1 MSFLNNIFGENSEPE
16 KSPVKWIALTS
27 LAQLDEIT
35 ALSNQRPV
43 LIFKHST
50 RCNISSAAL
59 GRLERAW
66 TALDDTAHT
75 VYFLDLLKHREISN
89 AIAERYGVEHQSP
102 QALVIRNGKCVQESA
117 HFGITYNE
125 LVTALSK

>member
-1 MSFLNNIFGENSEPE
+1 MNWTPLTELDQLNE
-16 KSPVKWIALTS
+16 VDS
-27 LAQLDEIT
+27 LSAQK
-35 ALSNQRPV
+35 PV

-50 RCNISSAAL
+50 QCNISAAAL

-66 TALDDTAHT
+66 TVSDDAAHPI
-75 VYFLDLLKHREISN
+75 YFLDLLKHRDISN
-89 AIAERYGVEHQSP
+89 AIAERYGVEHESP